1 METLGTLIDKLSII
15 NIKIWHIHDIIYS
28 SKDDKIVAQ
37 KAKELLM
44 VNAERNKLIEE
55 IDLKFKKSLEKGE
68 AEIFFRG
75 KLFKK

>member
-1 METLGTLIDKLSII
+1 
-15 NIKIWHIHDIIYS
+15 
-28 SKDDKIVAQ
+28 
-37 KAKELLM
+37 M
-44 VNAERNKLIEE
+44 VNTERNKLIEE